1 MYVQE
6 KAMSRYNTSGE
17 QTSSSTRELSKKV
30 GRQGMAYSG
39 CFFLSWSP
47 WIVITFMQF
56 AKAAVPPGVGVF
68 ASCMLPL
75 QGAFNAYVYFRPRM
89 VAKKE
94 RSAKSSV
101 SSQSKVSKV
110 SKTTLNRGSTALTE
124 GDGKSGAE
132 GYNNEEVENSNV

>member
-75 QGAFNAYVYFRPRM
+75 QGMYKCFLYMLMNIFGSHFLISSGVTIYSSAF
-89 VAKKE
+89 E
-94 RSAKSSV
+94 
-101 SSQSKVSKV
+101 
-110 SKTTLNRGSTALTE
+110 
-124 GDGKSGAE
+124 
-132 GYNNEEVENSNV
+132 